1 MKLYNGVDLP
11 SIGLGTW
18 LIENNKA
25 TEVVINAIKIG
36 YKHIDTA
43 QAYGNEEGVGKGIKE
58 ANIKRDEIFVTTKV
72 AAEIKDYKKAKESI
86 EESLKKL
93 DMDYVDLLLIHCPVP
108 WDEYGSDRYNYF
120 KENVEVWK
128 ALEEAYLA
136 GKARS
141 IGVSNFQISDLEN
154 IFNNCKIKPMVNQVY
169 ASPTQVPF
177 ELVNYC
183 KEHDIIFEAY
193 SPLSHGKAKDNKLIQ
208 EIATKNNKSFSQ
220 ICLKYLLA
228 KDLVVLPKASSYDHL
243 KENFDLDFKLSEE
256 DIKLIDENN

>member
-1 MKLYNGVDLP
+1 MKLSNGVNLP
-11 SIGLGTW
+11 CVGLGTW
-18 LIENNKA
+18 LIENSKVS
-25 TEVVINAIKIG
+25 EVVKNAIAIG
-36 YKHIDTA
+36 YRHIDTA
-43 QAYGNEEGVGKGIKE
+43 QAYENEEGVGKGIKE
-58 ANIKRDEIFVTTKV
+58 AGIKREDIFVTTKV

-108 WDEYGSDRYNYF
+108 WDEYGSGRYNYF

-128 ALEEAYLA
+128 ALEEAYSE

-154 IFNNCKIKPMVNQVY
+154 IFNNCKIMPMVNQVY

-183 KEHDIIFEAY
+183 KNHNIVFEAY
-193 SPLSHGKAKDNKLIQ
+193 SPLSHGKAKDNKLIL
-208 EIATKNNKSFSQ
+208 EIAKKNNKSFSQ
-220 ICLKYLLA
+220 ICLKYLLS
-228 KDLVVLPKASSYDHL
+228 KDLVVLPKASSYEHL
-243 KENFDLDFKLSEE
+243 KENFDLDFYLDKE
-256 DIKLIDENN
+256 DIKLIDDNN

>member
-1 MKLYNGVDLP
+1 MKLSNDVNLP
-11 SIGLGTW
+11 SVGLGTW
-18 LIENNKA
+18 LIENSKVS
-25 TEVVINAIKIG
+25 EVVKNAIAIG
-36 YKHIDTA
+36 YRHIDTA
-43 QAYGNEEGVGKGIKE
+43 QAYENEEGVGKGIKV
-58 ANIKRDEIFVTTKV
+58 AGIKREDIFVTTKV

-108 WDEYGSDRYNYF
+108 WDEYGSGRYNYF

-128 ALEEAYLA
+128 ALEEAYSE

-154 IFNNCKIKPMVNQVY
+154 IFNNCKIRPMVNQVY
-169 ASPTQVPF
+169 ACPTQVPF

-183 KEHDIIFEAY
+183 KEHDIVFEAY

-220 ICLKYLLA
+220 ICLKYLLS
-228 KDLVVLPKASSYDHL
+228 KDLVVLPKASSYEHL
-243 KENFDLDFKLSEE
+243 KENFDLDFNLDTE
-256 DIKLIDENN
+256 DIKLIDDNN

>member
-1 MKLYNGVDLP
+1 MRLYNNVIIPD
-11 SIGLGTW
+11 IGLGTW
-18 LIENNKA
+18 LTPNEKVS
-25 TEVVINAIKIG
+25 EVVKSAISIG
-36 YKHIDTA
+36 YRHIDTA
-43 QAYGNEEGVGKGIKE
+43 QAYENEEGVGKGIK
-58 ANIKRDEIFVTTKV
+58 ASGIKREDIFVTTKV
-72 AAEIKDYKKAKESI
+72 AAEIKDYNKAKASI

-93 DMDYVDLLLIHCPVP
+93 GLDYVDLLLIHCPVP
-108 WDEYGSDRYNYF
+108 WDEYGSGRYNYF

-128 ALEEAYLA
+128 ALEEAYIA

-154 IFNNCKIKPMVNQVY
+154 IFNNCKIMPMVNQVY

-183 KEHDIIFEAY
+183 KNHNIIFEAY

-208 EIATKNNKSFSQ
+208 DIAIKNNKSFSQ
-220 ICLKYLLA
+220 ICLKYLLN

-243 KENFDLDFKLSEE
+243 KENFDLDFNLDNK
-256 DIKLIDENN
+256 DIKLIDDNN